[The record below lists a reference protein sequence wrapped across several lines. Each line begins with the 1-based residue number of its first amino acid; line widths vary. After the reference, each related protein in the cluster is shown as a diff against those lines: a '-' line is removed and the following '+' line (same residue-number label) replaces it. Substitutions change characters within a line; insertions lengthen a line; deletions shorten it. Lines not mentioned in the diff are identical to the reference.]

1 VPFVYLYLIIPYSL
15 PQKNQELNLRSLLKL
30 VVQVTESLSNVRQ
43 KVVNRVCFS
52 RLIIQ
57 VCLHLRLLHKS
68 CAFFKVV
75 FSQSFFVVLSYISI
89 KCTNIKI
96 LANKDSIIKSAGKC
110 LNPSF
115 HYKSRWQRVSSVQ
128 SFVHNNW
135 MSSSSIP
142 AQMPGKCIILD
153 PACFLSHLFQFTIYK
168 SNCQLTLYNLNCWK
182 CQYINV

>member
-1 VPFVYLYLIIPYSL
+1 MDSKLQSSFLDFSSVIEINWFFNCMYSKAIQYAVPFVYLYLIIPYSL

-115 HYKSRWQRVSSVQ
+115 HYKSR
-128 SFVHNNW
+128 
-135 MSSSSIP
+135 
-142 AQMPGKCIILD
+142 
-153 PACFLSHLFQFTIYK
+153 
-168 SNCQLTLYNLNCWK
+168 
-182 CQYINV
+182 